1 MARWGSLMD
10 VIVKNNPSFNGQ
22 FVPSTGGLFSAT
34 LAASSASAVPAGTPF
49 AYRALFGYVLF
60 YKKF

>member
-22 FVPSTGGLFSAT
+22 MVSST
-34 LAASSASAVPAGTPF
+34 LAASSAAAVAASTPF
-49 AYRALFGYVLF
+49 AYRALFGYVFF
-60 YKKF
+60 YIKF

>member
-1 MARWGSLMD
+1 MARWGSLTD
-10 VIVKNNPSFNGQ
+10 VMFKNKNGQ

-49 AYRALFGYVLF
+49 AYRALFGYVPF